1 MKPQFKWSHAI
12 FLFAAVPLVFELTY
26 IGSMFGMLSNVDY
39 AKKLRTNS
47 MNASYAVSRFMVRLL
62 DSGAT
67 VVGTEVGAM
76 NGGDKGM
83 DSAAVSAYNRDYWR
97 GRLAIEN
104 SLKELVGFLSSQPQ
118 YQKFAVDLD
127 KQYFGLDASLKAG
140 TRMFRDGD
148 VFGALKLRL
157 KLISYMENMI
167 AMSREFVAQQQNS
180 TAALEREESHM
191 KSVLQIVIAA
201 FFISSFLGAGLLA
214 VLINRTI
221 AQKLQTLSSNVSKLA
236 AHESIG
242 APMEGDDEFA
252 SLDLAFR
259 NMFLAINEARNKERI
274 VVDSALDMICTL
286 TEKGVFTRVNPA
298 CERLL
303 GLRPEDL
310 VGLDIQQLVPE
321 QERQLALHNLRSAM
335 DKQDS
340 VSFEMAL
347 VDSQALQIDTLWSVS
362 WSPAEQSFFCVVH
375 DITERKQA
383 ELVRQEITAMISHDL
398 RTPITSIQV
407 ALDLMNARAFGE
419 LPPEVEE
426 EVAAAGMKSLEAMD
440 LINDLLDIEK
450 FEKSDIA
457 MHVKRHSLSDLLA
470 TAWGDIRPGADLKGI
485 EIEVNVGSLNV
496 SVDRDQFVRVL
507 RNLLRNSVT
516 NSPESS
522 TIIVSATKIDGACVL
537 AIEDTGPLVA
547 EEQRESI
554 FDRFQDINS
563 KAPSRTGGVG
573 LSLAVCKALVS
584 AHGGTLKVG
593 VSPRNRFEF
602 LLEIPPPREKAPLLP
617 ESGDLTEPDF

>member
-26 IGSMFGMLSNVDY
+26 IGSMFGLLSNVDY

-67 VVGTEVGAM
+67 VVGTEVGMM
-76 NGGDKGM
+76 NGGDRGM
-83 DSAAVSAYNRDYWR
+83 NAATVMTYNRNYWQ
-97 GRLAIEN
+97 GREAIEN
-104 SLKELVGFLSSQPQ
+104 SLKELVNFLSSQPQ
-118 YQKFAVDLD
+118 YRKFAVELD
-127 KQYFGLDASLKAG
+127 KQYFGLDSSLKAG

-180 TAALEREESHM
+180 TAALEREESRM
-191 KSVLQIVIAA
+191 KSILQTVIAA
-201 FFISSFLGAGLLA
+201 FLISSFFGAGLLA

-221 AQKLQTLSSNVSKLA
+221 VQKLQILSGNVSKLA

-242 APMEGDDEFA
+242 QLMKGDDEFA

-259 NMFLAINEARNKERI
+259 NMFQAINEARNKEKI

-286 TEKGVFTRVNPA
+286 TEKGIFTRVNPA
-298 CERLL
+298 SERLL
-303 GLRPEDL
+303 GLRPERL
-310 VGLDIQQLVPE
+310 IGIDIQQLVPE
-321 QERQLALHNLRSAM
+321 QERQLALHNFRSAV
-335 DKQDS
+335 DKHGS

-347 VDSQALQIDTLWSVS
+347 VDNQAGQIDTLWSVS
-362 WSPAEQSFFCVVH
+362 WSQAEQSFFCVVH

-419 LPPEVEE
+419 LPPEFKD

-457 MHVKRHSLSDLLA
+457 MHVKRHSLTDLVA

-485 EIEVNVGSLNV
+485 EIDVNIGSVNI

-516 NSPESS
+516 NAPEGS
-522 TIIVSATKIDGACVL
+522 TIFVGSRQTDGISVL
-537 AIEDTGPLVA
+537 AIEDGGPLVA
-547 EEQRESI
+547 ESERDSI
-554 FDRFQDINS
+554 FDRFQDIES
-563 KAPSRTGGVG
+563 KTSLRTGGVG

-584 AHGGTLKVG
+584 AHGGTLRVG
-593 VSPRNRFEF
+593 VSLSNRFEF
-602 LLEIPPPREKAPLLP
+602 LVEIPPPLSQAPLLP
-617 ESGDLTEPDF
+617 QDRDLNEPDF

>member
-67 VVGTEVGAM
+67 VVGTEVGMM
-76 NGGDKGM
+76 NGGDRGM
-83 DSAAVSAYNRDYWR
+83 DAATVTSYNREYWN
-97 GRLAIEN
+97 GREAIEN
-104 SLKELVGFLSSQPQ
+104 SLKELVNFLSSQPQ
-118 YQKFAVDLD
+118 YRKFAVDLD
-127 KQYFGLDASLKAG
+127 RQYFGLDSSLKAG
-140 TRMFRDGD
+140 TRMFREGD

-180 TAALEREESHM
+180 TAALEREEGQM
-191 KSVLQIVIAA
+191 KSILQIVIAA

-221 AQKLQTLSSNVSKLA
+221 ALKLQTLSDNVSKLA

-242 APMEGDDEFA
+242 EPMKGDDEFA

-259 NMFLAINEARNKERI
+259 NMFQAISEAQSKERI

-298 CERLL
+298 SERLL

-310 VGLDIQQLVPE
+310 IGLEIQQLVPE
-321 QERQLALHNLRSAM
+321 QERQLAVHNLRSAV
-335 DKQDS
+335 DKLSS

-347 VDSQALQIDTLWSVS
+347 VDSQGGQIDTLWSVS
-362 WSPAEQSFFCVVH
+362 WSPAELSFFCVVH

-419 LPPEVEE
+419 LPQEYKD

-457 MHVKRHSLSDLLA
+457 MHVRRHPLSDLIS
-470 TAWGDIRPGADLKGI
+470 TAWCDIRPGADLKGI
-485 EIEVNVGSLNV
+485 EIDVNVGSLDV

-516 NSPESS
+516 NAPEAS
-522 TIIVSATKIDGACVL
+522 TIFLRASQQDGTTVL
-537 AIEDTGPLVA
+537 AIEDSGPLVA
-547 EEQRESI
+547 EQERESI
-554 FDRFQDINS
+554 FDRFQEVDN
-563 KAPSRTGGVG
+563 KTPSRTGGVG
-573 LSLAVCKALVS
+573 LSLAVCKALVM
-584 AHGGTLKVG
+584 AHGGTLSVG
-593 VSPRNRFEF
+593 VSLSNRFEF
-602 LLEIPPPREKAPLLP
+602 LVEILPPRATAPLL
-617 ESGDLTEPDF
+617 SQDRDLNEPDF